1 MISGSYCH
9 TSVTL
14 DDMVTVTVT
23 SHKITEK
30 DIEGSGKMML
40 YNMYKI
46 YVDLKENT
54 WSFRVD

>member
-1 MISGSYCH
+1 MSVSYCH

-14 DDMVTVTVT
+14 DDIVTVTVT
-23 SHKITEK
+23 SHKVTEK
-30 DIEGSGKMML
+30 DVEGSEKMML

-46 YVDLKENT
+46 YVDLNENT